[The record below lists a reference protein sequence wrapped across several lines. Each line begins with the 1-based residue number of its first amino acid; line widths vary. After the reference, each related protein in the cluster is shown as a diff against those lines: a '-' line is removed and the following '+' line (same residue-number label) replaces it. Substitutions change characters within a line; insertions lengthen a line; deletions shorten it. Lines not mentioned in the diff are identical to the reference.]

1 MHNPSGRDSPSQRSN
16 AAQHRRMRDEN
27 KKQKAKHKFKKNFA
41 ERMLGA
47 YGFGEEHF
55 KKGGFVKGK
64 LGLFAEAINYDQ
76 EKDAGSAP
84 IMEPAKV
91 MRDNPNPNISTII
104 NLLDSLVKTANR
116 VGIITSAQQQAL
128 QDQISKAARDAEE
141 QAMEGGSPA
150 SMANGPDLTPL
161 NHGIE
166 TLTEKLKPLG
176 EVVDE
181 KLKEQAEDNRSRG
194 FMQRFAE
201 SYGLGDVYE
210 DRTRR
215 KAADKKRLRAER
227 TRARGGRRYRSSASQ
242 QREMRTESLRREAR
256 IANPSRL
263 ARATRSAGTGLLNM
277 TKKATGAVGRV
288 ASKIGGVGAI
298 SGVGALS
305 KNIASILGKG
315 VKGASVADTATKK
328 IGGSTI
334 KRIVGP
340 IIKKALGST
349 VLKSIP
355 ILGAAVG
362 GLFAAKK
369 LLEGDPVGAG
379 LEAASGLG
387 GPLTAIPAMAASV
400 SRDAYSSIYNV
411 QPERD
416 PLFGPRMKLIT
427 GIVGGMI
434 TALLASKIEKKDTP
448 TRSEV
453 DRATIPKKPPA
464 QQQRGETATGA
475 PRIPPATAAPT
486 VTAQSSTAAPA
497 TAAPATAQAPQA
509 AATPAPSGGRSGG
522 RSGEG
527 ASRSPSPSTS
537 GSADGDM
544 ATPPPQAPSMVP
556 STPTA
561 GVDLAQMTSEV
572 DAAANRPTITNL
584 GSNGQRVLPA
594 TTPTT
599 KSGVS
604 GAGDV
609 PDPNYYGLGNIAP
622 QIYFNTAMS

>member
-16 AAQHRRMRDEN
+16 AAQHRRMRDES

-55 KKGGFVKGK
+55 TKGGFIKGK

-76 EKDAGSAP
+76 EKDAGSP
-84 IMEPAKV
+84 PTMEPAKV
-91 MRDNPNPNISTII
+91 VRDNPNPNISTII
-104 NLLDSLVKTANR
+104 NLLESLVKTANR
-116 VGIITSAQQQAL
+116 VGVITSAQQQAL

-141 QAMEGGSPA
+141 QTMEGGSPA
-150 SMANGPDLTPL
+150 SMSNVVGANLTPL
-161 NHGIE
+161 NHEIE

-176 EVVDE
+176 KVVDE
-181 KLKEQAEDNRSRG
+181 KVKEQSEDNRSRG

-201 SYGLGDVYE
+201 SYGLGDAYE
-210 DRTRR
+210 DRTKR
-215 KAADKKRLRAER
+215 KAADKKRLRADR

-242 QREMRTESLRREAR
+242 QRTMRTESLRREAR

-411 QPERD
+411 QPEKD

-475 PRIPPATAAPT
+475 PRIPPATAAPAAA
-486 VTAQSSTAAPA
+486 AQSSTAAPA
-497 TAAPATAQAPQA
+497 ATTTQAPQA
-509 AATPAPSGGRSGG
+509 AATPTPSGGR
-522 RSGEG
+522 RAEG
-527 ASRSPSPSTS
+527 ASRSPSPSTD

-556 STPTA
+556 AAPTA

-572 DAAANRPTITNL
+572 DAAASRPTITNL